1 LNWDAVKEICGGQK
15 DMWITREYQ
24 DVNKKIQ
31 LLIDHNIITNNVIAG
46 ANIGVVD
53 RNAVFTNINAQFD
66 L

>member
-1 LNWDAVKEICGGQK
+1 
-15 DMWITREYQ
+15 MWITREYQ